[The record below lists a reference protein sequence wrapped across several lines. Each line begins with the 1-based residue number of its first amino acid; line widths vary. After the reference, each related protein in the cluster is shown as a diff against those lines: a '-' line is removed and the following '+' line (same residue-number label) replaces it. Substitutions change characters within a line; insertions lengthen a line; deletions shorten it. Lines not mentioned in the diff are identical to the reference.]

1 MSVIGTGDGQL
12 MFTNL
17 GIGVL
22 LLMLTTAIHAVAMK
36 FARDIVMSHVGRLR
50 QALRTFPLY
59 NVLGIILLMFVALF
73 LEVYLWALVY
83 LLLGAIEGLEQALY
97 FSMVTF
103 TTLGYGDIVLPAK
116 WNLLSSIEGANGII
130 MFGWTTAIVMAVVQ
144 RVYFRDTVRD
154 TVPGD
159 SAED

>member
-1 MSVIGTGDGQL
+1 MSVIGTGEGSL

-17 GIGVL
+17 GIGMAMLV
-22 LLMLTTAIHAVAMK
+22 LTTVIHAVAMK
-36 FARDIVMSHVGRLR
+36 FARDLVHSHAGRLR
-50 QALRTFPLY
+50 QRLRTFPLY

-73 LEVYLWALVY
+73 LQVYLWALAY
-83 LLLGAIEGLEQALY
+83 LLLGAIEELEQALY

-103 TTLGYGDIVLPAK
+103 TTLGYGDVVLPAK

-144 RVYFRDTVRD
+144 RVYFSESRAADH
-154 TVPGD
+154 P
-159 SAED
+159 AED

>member
-1 MSVIGTGDGQL
+1 MIGTGADNL

-22 LLMLTTAIHAVAMK
+22 LLILTTAVHAIAMR
-36 FARDIVMSHVGRLR
+36 FAGDLVKSHAGRVR
-50 QALRTFPLY
+50 QELRTFPLY
-59 NVLGIILLMFVALF
+59 QVLVIILLMFVALF
-73 LEVYLWALVY
+73 LEVYLWALTY

-116 WNLLSSIEGANGII
+116 WHLLSSIEGANGII

-144 RVYFRDTVRD
+144 RVYFRDKVR
-154 TVPGD
+154 GD

>member
-1 MSVIGTGDGQL
+1 MSVIGTGDGSL

-17 GIGVL
+17 GIGIL
-22 LLMLTTAIHAVAMK
+22 LLMLTTAIHAMAMK
-36 FARDIVMSHVGRLR
+36 FARDLVHSHAGRLR
-50 QALRTFPLY
+50 QRLRTFPLY

-73 LEVYLWALVY
+73 LQVCLWALAY

-103 TTLGYGDIVLPAK
+103 TTLGYGDVVLPAR

-144 RVYFRDTVRD
+144 RVYFSERYAAEQT
-154 TVPGD
+154 
-159 SAED
+159 AED

>member
-36 FARDIVMSHVGRLR
+36 FARDLVHSHAGRLR
-50 QALRTFPLY
+50 QRLRTFPLY
-59 NVLGIILLMFVALF
+59 NVLGIILLMFIALF
-73 LEVYLWALVY
+73 LQVYFWALTY
-83 LLLGAIEGLEQALY
+83 LLLGAIEELEQALY

-103 TTLGYGDIVLPAK
+103 TTLGYGDVVLPAK

-144 RVYFRDTVRD
+144 RVYFRDS
-154 TVPGD
+154 VPGD
-159 SAED
+159 SAEE

>member
-1 MSVIGTGDGQL
+1 MSVIGTGDGSL

-17 GIGVL
+17 GIGIL
-22 LLMLTTAIHAVAMK
+22 LLMLTTAIHAMAMK
-36 FARDIVMSHVGRLR
+36 FARDLVHSHAGRLQQR
-50 QALRTFPLY
+50 LRTFPLY

-73 LEVYLWALVY
+73 LQVCLWALAY

-103 TTLGYGDIVLPAK
+103 TTLGYGDVVLPAR

-144 RVYFRDTVRD
+144 RVYFSERYAAEQT
-154 TVPGD
+154 
-159 SAED
+159 AED

>member
-1 MSVIGTGDGQL
+1 MSIVATGGEPL

-22 LLMLTTAIHAVAMK
+22 LLMITTAIHAVAMK
-36 FARDIVMSHVGRLR
+36 FARDLVHSHAGRLR
-50 QALRTFPLY
+50 QRLRTFPLY

-73 LEVYLWALVY
+73 LQVYLWALTY
-83 LLLGAIEGLEQALY
+83 LLLGAIEELEQALY

-116 WNLLSSIEGANGII
+116 WNLLSSIEGANGI
-130 MFGWTTAIVMAVVQ
+130 MMVGWTTAIVMAVVQ
-144 RVYFRDTVRD
+144 RVYFSEGLAAGSDAKD
-154 TVPGD
+154 
-159 SAED
+159 